1 MDNIK
6 LLKWRESQNLVED
19 EAIAAHF
26 AERAAEVRRE
36 IEFLL
41 TAGLTE
47 GAEEALAA
55 FAEGDMVDFSIMVD
69 LASHVA
75 IDGVEPLPGETRLH
89 LEEFLDEEPWHSLA
103 IDLDITVVL
112 AMIEDVLA
120 HEGRW
125 YETSPKLTLTLATL
139 MDRVDREQFQR
150 TEAEIQALINRH
162 EVSDATTIE
171 IINSLVHV
179 GAQRLGV
186 RPHELS

>member
-19 EAIAAHF
+19 ETIATHF
-26 AERAAEVRRE
+26 AERAGEVRRE
-36 IEFLL
+36 VEFLL

-47 GAEEALAA
+47 GAVAALAA
-55 FAEGDMVDFSIMVD
+55 FAEEDMVDFSIMVD
-69 LASHVA
+69 LAADIA
-75 IDGVEPLPGETRLH
+75 IDGVEPLASETRLH

-112 AMIEDVLA
+112 AMVEDALA

-150 TEAEIQALINRH
+150 TEAEIHALVARH
-162 EVSDATTIE
+162 EAADAATIE
-171 IINSLVHV
+171 MIDSLVHV
-179 GAQRLGV
+179 GAHRLGV